1 VIDKL
6 TVDTTTMSL
15 RDQYGECSITVNK
28 GDLPIEDIIT
38 DVVRPLLLAA
48 GYGEQNVDEYLGPEF
63 DGGET

>member
-48 GYGEQNVDEYLGPEF
+48 C
-63 DGGET
+63 